1 MPRMRR
7 AYSTTAGRGPSP
19 AIWENCP
26 WDEMVRD
33 PELGVTFFDD
43 FIVCPGA
50 IAAEVT
56 MGPYQ
61 TYIDTGGVIATGDG
75 ASLLPAASG
84 PQCGVLNLLMDNTD
98 NDQIFMGGNVG
109 IIAAGQA
116 TYTKP
121 WWFEARIAVELI
133 TDTQC
138 GLFCGLM
145 EAGTAIADGVI
156 VDAGTMADK
165 DYIGF
170 HRLEADGD
178 KLDTIHNLSGGAD
191 VTVKADAVTLVAL
204 TWKKV
209 GMYFDGTDVYFY
221 ADGVVLADKCDPADT
236 NFPDEQLM
244 APMLGIN
251 NAESAV
257 NQAYI
262 DWWRLAAAL

>member
-1 MPRMRR
+1 
-7 AYSTTAGRGPSP
+7 
-19 AIWENCP
+19 
-26 WDEMVRD
+26 MVRD

-50 IAAEVT
+50 VAAEVT
-56 MGPYQ
+56 MQNYQ
-61 TYIDTGGVIATGDG
+61 TYIDAGGVIATGSG
-75 ASLLPAASG
+75 ASLLPAGSG
-84 PQCGVLNLLMDNTD
+84 PQCGVLNFLMDNTD
-98 NDQIFMGGNVG
+98 DDQIFMAGNVG
-109 IIAAGQA
+109 IIAAGQT
-116 TYTKP
+116 TYLKP

-133 TDTQC
+133 TNTQC
-138 GLFCGLM
+138 GLFVGLM
-145 EAGTAIADGVI
+145 EPGVAITNGII
-156 VDAGTMADK
+156 VDAATMADV

-178 KLDTIHNLSGGAD
+178 MLDTVHNLNGGAD

-221 ADGVVLADKCDPADT
+221 ADGVVLADKCDPADA

-244 APMLGIN
+244 APAFGIN